1 MQVYSYIATAKS
13 RSKTVIQLRAGAR
26 CKISYSFARE
36 AICSVKSR
44 FPPLA
49 CRPKMNHFGTLDTTK
64 HTLFHPTASGHPI
77 CTPGRPKRSIVS
89 TCAPK
94 TLPKWSPKRCQ
105 KWSKKGACSRTRKTK
120 FLLLFTTLAPCRPPL
135 KRLLFGGLWAPF
147 SLLFQRHHKK
157 HRKIDI
163 NASGGRFWRP
173 NDPQSAP
180 RGSPKGAQ
188 IRQKSSKSRL

>member
-1 MQVYSYIATAKS
+1 MD
-13 RSKTVIQLRAGAR
+13 
-26 CKISYSFARE
+26 
-36 AICSVKSR
+36 
-44 FPPLA
+44 
-49 CRPKMNHFGTLDTTK
+49 HFGTLGTTK
-64 HTLFHPTASGHPI
+64 HTLSHPTASGHPI

-89 TCAPK
+89 TWAPK

-135 KRLLFGGLWAPF
+135 KRLLFGGRWTPF
-147 SLLFQRHHKK
+147 SLLFQRHQKK
-157 HRKIDI
+157 HRKIGI